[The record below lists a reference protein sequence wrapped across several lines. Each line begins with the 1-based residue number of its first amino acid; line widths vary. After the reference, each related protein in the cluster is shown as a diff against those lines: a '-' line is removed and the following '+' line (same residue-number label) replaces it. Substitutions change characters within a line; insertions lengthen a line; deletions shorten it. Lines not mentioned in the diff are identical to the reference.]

1 MSLPRGLP
9 IRPMYVKLGT
19 AAAVTLRLIT
29 FEYNEPSA
37 VRTSTLRLPGLAIIS
52 AVTVVA
58 TCWALMM
65 RVVIARPSMTI
76 LTPATNLSPVTCK
89 LKSPVRAKTLAG
101 ERFETFSGGV
111 GAGVGVGVGFTA
123 GGGGT

>member
-1 MSLPRGLP
+1 MSFPRGLP

-19 AAAVTLRLIT
+19 GAAVTFRLIT

-37 VRTSTLRLPGLAIIS
+37 VRTSILRLPGLAIIS

-58 TCWALMM
+58 TCCALMM

-76 LTPATNLSPVTCK
+76 LTPGTNLSPTTCK

-101 ERFETFSGGV
+101 DTFETVSGG
-111 GAGVGVGVGFTA
+111 GGVGVGVGTCFTG